1 MKVEEGI
8 LTSNNK
14 PGWKITGPKFTKA
27 HIQVTGK
34 WAHYVDAAGER
45 HFLARFRTGGIK
57 GFVNH
62 LIKHHTPEE
71 YLGKLEAGGTPIG
84 ITRETGYLLP
94 HIKRWLK
101 QAGYPATTAGYAA
114 WKAAG
119 PYAPAR

>member
-1 MKVEEGI
+1 M
-8 LTSNNK
+8 
-14 PGWKITGPKFTKA
+14 KFTKEN
-27 HIQVTGK
+27 IKVEGR
-34 WAHYVDAAGER
+34 WAFYVDADGKR
-45 HFLARFRTGGIK
+45 HFLVRFRTGGIK

-101 QAGYPATTAGYAA
+101 EAGYAPTHAGYKA
-114 WKAAG
+114 WRAAEM
-119 PYAPAR
+119 AA